1 MTENEVEEIAKG
13 DTKQLNA
20 FMAIENNYTRQ
31 FFKKGESLSEI
42 YSISP
47 KLKKLMENIK
57 RLDYID
63 MQTHGRLYKH
73 YIYSRPKTHNMG
85 ITLVEAVFELLKA
98 ENYNVLDSSKI
109 DSKVV
114 LRNFNSRPAKPAKPG
129 DTPPPPP
136 NVYGEQIRFIGL
148 SDQYKEGIDLFDVKY
163 AHIFEE
169 PTFETNLQQ
178 VMGRGTR
185 LCGQSGLKNPGE
197 FPWNLHVFIY
207 KLAIPRSMRNLY
219 KLKNGT
225 IFSLDYDYLSDFYN
239 QFRIG
244 NDDQIKRITDYA
256 HYMSIDYGLTQNYIP
271 LDTDIP
277 NMQFTKIQ
285 ILEPY
290 QRTVLSK
297 PFRPYEMDLS
307 SIRRQE
313 EEDKFLMS
321 LYDRQDTL
329 KAIDDI
335 KNKKMVVYEPPKEM
349 TQDEIVYM
357 ALIELRSQNMPDT
370 EPHLEP
376 DTEPSKDDR
385 VMRKQLQ
392 LVTKS
397 IPKDGIMDGVF
408 SFIKSY
414 KPVKK
419 EGYGEIERFKIVNEK
434 ECTIKIS
441 KARDFSDNQ
450 VFADDRLISYPVIK
464 GDKIHNICFLR
475 SELLSLISDNDG
487 KFTPEIM
494 KELKN
499 AMNELNV
506 TDVIIDV
513 EMSDDFIS
521 AVLTYNDPVFSK
533 TSVEDSLLTLVLD
546 MMISWMGHTN
556 VDPSAGMFYKFLNI
570 GSNALKALFR
580 VPMQAMKWI
589 LKHPMLSSVTFMLVK
604 LLKIVLCVFTSDIK
618 ENVINGIIVSMKEYV
633 GNSAV
638 AKAFLQLVKIICH
651 CALSYVTEMLKGNPI
666 GALTECLKQ
675 ISFAGF
681 NLSKYTTLI
690 MDYVVN
696 VLIWSLEK
704 ITGFDFST
712 LHLIIA
718 VIRDPVG
725 TLTKLVFGSLLE
737 KILNYIKGDLDIL
750 VLSILLELIP
760 YRFLFWVVDKLID
773 ITSGVSRMLYI
784 HKILKDLRK
793 YMNGFKNV
801 TSSCLRLLS
810 WIMNTYK
817 HHQIIWY
824 IIREMKILFTETI
837 PCLYGKIKGY
847 VMRQYDPDY
856 KDEFVDCCLSDI
868 QLAIKYVLSV
878 QFGSPDKF
886 VGPIKPEFVG
896 PIKPAEPS
904 YFDRT
909 KEFVGYK
916 KFKPLGDFTPEA
928 PTPTL
933 GANFPTAKESAY
945 LLNKSNGF
953 SFGKNNTILP
963 AQPVTSP
970 KAKQSQSWAE
980 YLDPTPMIF
989 RGLGLD
995 DDDGYIDKMIQNRF
1009 SRKKTSHAKFR
1020 SNGVRKLYGSRRQ
1033 RIADGGKV
1041 VHGSR
1046 CVKKVVTKRKKSIQT
1061 KFNV

>member
-1 MTENEVEEIAKG
+1 MTENEAEEIAKG

-31 FFKKGESLSEI
+31 YFNGKSLAEI

-47 KLKKLMENIK
+47 KLKALMDNIK

-73 YIYSRPKTHNMG
+73 YIYSRPKGYNMG
-85 ITLVEAVFELLKA
+85 ITLVEAVFELMKA

-109 DSKVV
+109 DSKLV
-114 LRNFNSRPAKPAKPG
+114 LKRYNSRGGEATNP
-129 DTPPPPP
+129 DDPPPPP
-136 NVYGEQIRFIGL
+136 YNVYGEQIRFIGL

-178 VMGRGTR
+178 IMGRGTR
-185 LCGQSGLKNPGE
+185 FCGQSGLNNPDE

-239 QFRIG
+239 QFRVG

-271 LDTDIP
+271 LNTDIP
-277 NMQFTKIQ
+277 NIEFSRIQ
-285 ILEPY
+285 IFEPY
-290 QRTVLSK
+290 QRTVVSK

-307 SIRRQE
+307 DIRRKE
-313 EEDKFLMS
+313 EEDKLLMS

-329 KAIDDI
+329 KAIHDI
-335 KNKKMVVYEPPKEM
+335 KNKKALVYEPPKQM
-349 TQDEIVYM
+349 TQDEIVSM
-357 ALIELRSQNMPDT
+357 ALIELRSSQYMP
-370 EPHLEP
+370 EPV
-376 DTEPSKDDR
+376 PSEQDR
-385 VMRKQLQ
+385 VMRKQLK
-392 LVTKS
+392 LVTNS
-397 IPKDGIMDGVF
+397 IPKDGIMADVF
-408 SFIKSY
+408 SFIKSF
-414 KPVKK
+414 KPLKK
-419 EGYGEIERFKIVNEK
+419 GNYGEIERFKIVDEK
-434 ECTIKIS
+434 ECTVKIS
-441 KARDFSDNQ
+441 KAREFSDNQ
-450 VFADDRLISYPVIK
+450 IFTDDRLISYPVIK

-475 SELLSLISDNDG
+475 SELLSLISDNEG
-487 KFTPEIM
+487 KFTPKIM
-494 KELKN
+494 KELEN
-499 AMNELNV
+499 AMKELGV

-513 EMSDDFIS
+513 EMSDEFKS

-533 TSVEDSLLTLVLD
+533 TSVEDSLLTMVLD
-546 MMISWMGHTN
+546 MMISWMGHTD
-556 VDPSAGMFYKFLNI
+556 VDPSAGMFYKFINM
-570 GSNALKALFR
+570 GSNALKSLFR
-580 VPMQAMKWI
+580 VPLKAMKWI

-618 ENVINGIIVSMKEYV
+618 EDVINGIILSMKEYV

-681 NLSKYTTLI
+681 NLSTYTTLI
-690 MDYVVN
+690 MDYIVN
-696 VLIWSLEK
+696 VLVWSLEK
-704 ITGFDFST
+704 ISGFDFST
-712 LHLIIA
+712 LRVIIA

-725 TLTKLVFGSLLE
+725 TLSKLVFGSVLE
-737 KILNYIKGDLDIL
+737 KILNYINGDLDIL
-750 VLSILLELIP
+750 VLVILFELIP

-773 ITSGVSRMLYI
+773 LTSGVSRMLHI
-784 HKILKDLRK
+784 HKILKDLKK
-793 YMNGFKNV
+793 YMNGFKYA
-801 TSSCLRLLS
+801 TASCLRLLS
-810 WIMNTYK
+810 WILNTYK
-817 HHQIIWY
+817 HHEIIWY

-837 PCLYGKIKGY
+837 PCLYGKVKGY
-847 VMRQYDPDY
+847 IMRQYDPNY

-868 QLAIKYVLSV
+868 QLAIKYVLSA
-878 QFGSPDKF
+878 QFGSPDNKF
-886 VGPIKPEFVG
+886 VGPVKP
-896 PIKPAEPS
+896 PAKEPS
-904 YFDRT
+904 SYLDKA
-909 KEFVGYK
+909 KEFIGYK
-916 KFKPLGDFTPEA
+916 KFKPLGDFAPEDPA
-928 PTPTL
+928 PTL
-933 GANFPTAKESAY
+933 GPTAKEPEY

-953 SFGKNNTILP
+953 SFRKNNSSLP
-963 AQPVTSP
+963 AQPVMSP

-989 RGLGLD
+989 RGLGLH
-995 DDDGYIDKMIQNRF
+995 DDGYIDKMIRNKF
-1009 SRKKTSHAKFR
+1009 SRNKNLRFK
-1020 SNGVRKLYGSRRQ
+1020 SNGVHNLYGSRRRQ
-1033 RIADGGKV
+1033 RDGGKV

-1046 CVKKVVTKRKKSIQT
+1046 RVAKRKKKSRQT

>member
-1 MTENEVEEIAKG
+1 MTAENEAEEIAKG

-31 FFKKGESLSEI
+31 YFKGKSLSDI

-47 KLKKLMENIK
+47 KLKTLMNNIK
-57 RLDYID
+57 KLDYID

-73 YIYSRPKTHNMG
+73 YIYSRPKGYNMG
-85 ITLVEAVFELLKA
+85 ITLVEALFELMKA
-98 ENYNVLDSSKI
+98 EKYDVLDSTKL

-114 LRNFNSRPAKPAKPG
+114 LKKYNSRPG
-129 DTPPPPP
+129 DKDYPS

-178 VMGRGTR
+178 IMGRGTR
-185 LCGQSGLKNPGE
+185 FCGQSGLKNPGE

-225 IFSLDYDYLSDFYN
+225 IFSLDYDYLSDYYN
-239 QFRIG
+239 QFRVG
-244 NDDQIKRITDYA
+244 NDDQIKRMTDYA

-271 LDTDIP
+271 LDTDIA
-277 NMQFTKIQ
+277 NIEFSTIQ
-285 ILEPY
+285 IHEPY

-297 PFRPYEMDLS
+297 PFRPYEMNLS
-307 SIRRQE
+307 DIRRQE
-313 EEDKFLMS
+313 EEDKLLMS

-335 KNKKMVVYEPPKEM
+335 KNKKALVYEPPKEM
-349 TQDEIVYM
+349 TQDEIVSM
-357 ALIELRSQNMPDT
+357 ALMELRSQMVQMS
-370 EPHLEP
+370 EP
-376 DTEPSKDDR
+376 EPSSEEDK

-397 IPKDGIMDGVF
+397 IPKDGIMADVF
-408 SFIKSY
+408 SFLKSF
-414 KPVKK
+414 KPLKG
-419 EGYGEIERFKIVNEK
+419 GYGEIEKFKIVNEK

-441 KARDFSDNQ
+441 KAKEFSDNQ
-450 VFADDRLISYPVIK
+450 VFADDRLISYPVVK

-475 SELLSLISDNDG
+475 SELLSLISDNEG
-487 KFTPEIM
+487 KFTPKIM
-494 KELKN
+494 KELEQ
-499 AMNELNV
+499 AMNELDV
-506 TDVIIDV
+506 TDVIIDI
-513 EMSDDFIS
+513 EMSDEFKS

-533 TSVEDSLLTLVLD
+533 TSVEDSLLTMVLD
-546 MMISWMGHTN
+546 MMISWMGHTDI
-556 VDPSAGMFYKFLNI
+556 DPSAGMFYKFINMS
-570 GSNALKALFR
+570 SNALKALFR

-618 ENVINGIIVSMKEYV
+618 ENVINGIILSMKEYV
-633 GNSAV
+633 GNSSV
-638 AKAFLQLVKIICH
+638 AKAFLELVRIICH
-651 CALSYVTEMLKGNPI
+651 CAVSYVTEMLKGNPI

-675 ISFAGF
+675 ISFVGF

-718 VIRDPVG
+718 VIRDPIG

-737 KILNYIKGDLDIL
+737 KILNYINGDLDIL
-750 VLSILLELIP
+750 VLAILFELIP

-773 ITSGVSRMLYI
+773 LTSGVSRMLYI

-793 YMNGFKNV
+793 YMNKFKYA
-801 TSSCLRLLS
+801 TASCLRLLS
-810 WIMNTYK
+810 WILNTYK
-817 HHQIIWY
+817 HHEILWY

-847 VMRQYDPDY
+847 VMRQYDPNY

-868 QLAIKYVLSV
+868 QLAIKYVLSE
-878 QFGSPDKF
+878 QFGSPDNKF
-886 VGPIKPEFVG
+886 VGPVKPN
-896 PIKPAEPS
+896 EPS
-904 YFDRT
+904 YFD
-909 KEFVGYK
+909 KAKDYIGFK
-916 KFKPLGDFTPEA
+916 KFKPLGDFTPE
-928 PTPTL
+928 TPTL
-933 GANFPTAKESAY
+933 KGPTPGADFPTAKDSLK

-953 SFGKNNTILP
+953 SFGKN
-963 AQPVTSP
+963 QPLIVEQP
-970 KAKQSQSWAE
+970 KAKPHTWSE
-980 YLDPTPMIF
+980 YLDPTPMLF
-989 RGLGLD
+989 RTLGLD
-995 DDDGYIDKMIQNRF
+995 GHIDRMIQNRF
-1009 SRKKTSHAKFR
+1009 SRKKSRTFR
-1020 SNGVRKLYGSRRQ
+1020 SNGVKKLYGSRRQ
-1033 RIADGGKV
+1033 RVADGGEMV
-1041 VHGSR
+1041 IHGSR
-1046 CVKKVVTKRKKSIQT
+1046 RRVKKVDMKRKKSR
-1061 KFNV
+1061 K

>member
-1 MTENEVEEIAKG
+1 MTENEAEEIAKG

-31 FFKKGESLSEI
+31 YFKGKSLSDI

-47 KLKKLMENIK
+47 KLKALMDNIK

-73 YIYSRPKTHNMG
+73 YIYSRPKGYNMG
-85 ITLVEAVFELLKA
+85 ITLVEAVFELMKA

-114 LRNFNSRPAKPAKPG
+114 LKKYNSRPG
-129 DTPPPPP
+129 DKDYPP
-136 NVYGEQIRFIGL
+136 NIHGEQIRFIGL

-178 VMGRGTR
+178 IMGRGTR
-185 LCGQSGLKNPGE
+185 SCGQSGLKNPDE

-219 KLKNGT
+219 KLKNGS
-225 IFSLDYDYLSDFYN
+225 IFSLDYDYLSDYYN
-239 QFRIG
+239 QFRVG
-244 NDDQIKRITDYA
+244 NDDQIKRIAEYA

-277 NMQFTKIQ
+277 NIEFAKIQ

-297 PFRPYEMDLS
+297 SFRPYEM
-307 SIRRQE
+307 E
-313 EEDKFLMS
+313 EEDKLLMS

-329 KAIDDI
+329 KAIHDI
-335 KNKKMVVYEPPKEM
+335 KNKKALVYEPPKQM
-349 TQDEIVYM
+349 TQDEIVSM
-357 ALIELRSQNMPDT
+357 ALIELRSQMVVIPPPEED
-370 EPHLEP
+370 
-376 DTEPSKDDR
+376 KA
-385 VMRKQLQ
+385 MRKQMQ
-392 LVTKS
+392 LVQKS
-397 IPKDGIMDGVF
+397 IPKDGIMENVF
-408 SFIKSY
+408 SFIKSMSSF
-414 KPVKK
+414 KK
-419 EGYGEIERFKIVNEK
+419 GGYEEIERYKIVNEK

-441 KARDFSDNQ
+441 NARKFSDDK
-450 VFADDRLISYPVIK
+450 VSDDDRLISYPVIK

-475 SELLSLISDNDG
+475 SELLFLISDNDG
-487 KFTPEIM
+487 KFTPQIM
-494 KELKN
+494 KELEDAFETLK
-499 AMNELNV
+499 V

-513 EMSDDFIS
+513 EMSDEFKS
-521 AVLTYNDPVFSK
+521 AVLIYNDPVFSK

-556 VDPSAGMFYKFLNI
+556 VDPSAGMFYKFINI
-570 GSNALKALFR
+570 SSNALKALFR
-580 VPMQAMKWI
+580 VPLKAMKWI

-675 ISFAGF
+675 ISFVGF
-681 NLSKYTTLI
+681 NLSTYTTLI

-704 ITGFDFST
+704 VSGFDFST

-718 VIRDPVG
+718 VIRDPVD

-750 VLSILLELIP
+750 VLSILFELIP

-793 YMNGFKNV
+793 YMNGFKYA
-801 TSSCLRLLS
+801 TASCLRLLS

-817 HHQIIWY
+817 HHEIIWY

-837 PCLYGKIKGY
+837 PCLYGKVKGY
-847 VMRQYDPDY
+847 VTRQYDPNY

-878 QFGSPDKF
+878 QFGSSDTF
-886 VGPIKPEFVG
+886 VGPLKPEFVG
-896 PIKPAEPS
+896 PVKQQS
-904 YFDRT
+904 YLDKA
-909 KEFVGYK
+909 KEYVGFK
-916 KFKPLGDFTPEA
+916 KFKPLGEFTPEA

-933 GANFPTAKESAY
+933 GTKD
-945 LLNKSNGF
+945 
-953 SFGKNNTILP
+953 
-963 AQPVTSP
+963 
-970 KAKQSQSWAE
+970 SQTWRE
-980 YLDPTPMIF
+980 YLDPTPMLF
-989 RGLGLD
+989 RNLGL
-995 DDDGYIDKMIQNRF
+995 DDDGYIDKMIHNRF
-1009 SRKKTSHAKFR
+1009 SSKKRPSRVK
-1020 SNGVRKLYGSRRQ
+1020 KLYGSRRQ
-1033 RIADGGKV
+1033 RLADGGKV
-1041 VHGSR
+1041 IHGSR
-1046 CVKKVVTKRKKSIQT
+1046 RIKKVVGKRKKSRQLAFRPFPI
-1061 KFNV
+1061 